1 MDAQTADT
9 QAKARKPK
17 RKGDMPWNEI
27 KKLTTTGTYCVA
39 DLLYVV
45 VYVRSAETEDT
56 KPIVRRYW
64 AIRFRWHGKTREMGL
79 GPLKSRSYADAKV
92 EVAKVR
98 QQLAAGIDPITAK
111 RKTKMPTF
119 REVAKEYIAAHAA
132 ENTDKH
138 NNDWTRSLEIHI
150 YPVFG
155 DVPIDRLTLNDHTL
169 PALKPVYATLKGIRP
184 QVIRGRVA
192 MVWEAAESRGL
203 VTGKNPARW
212 QGGLEHWLANA
223 APVTD
228 DDDEDG
234 DEAHHP
240 ALPFEQIP
248 DFMREL
254 RAAPDIVH
262 RAMESCILTAMRQNP
277 IVQMTWEQL
286 DLDAALWVAPKRVM
300 KGRTGK
306 RKAFTVAL
314 TPPMMA
320 LLRSLPQGKPTDKVF
335 AGVNRH
341 AMLAALAKFARVDEN
356 GEPITI
362 HGFRATFSTWAHSA
376 TDHDHLIIEASLQH
390 SIPEKTVRAYARGSF
405 MAKRTKLM
413 HDWATYCG

>member
-1 MDAQTADT
+1 MA
-9 QAKARKPK
+9 
-17 RKGDMPWNEI
+17 
-27 KKLTTTGTYCVA
+27 
-39 DLLYVV
+39 
-45 VYVRSAETEDT
+45 
-56 KPIVRRYW
+56 
-64 AIRFRWHGKTREMGL
+64 
-79 GPLKSRSYADAKV
+79 
-92 EVAKVR
+92 
-98 QQLAAGIDPITAK
+98 
-111 RKTKMPTF
+111 
-119 REVAKEYIAAHAA
+119 
-132 ENTDKH
+132 
-138 NNDWTRSLEIHI
+138 
-150 YPVFG
+150 
-155 DVPIDRLTLNDHTL
+155 
-169 PALKPVYATLKGIRP
+169 
-184 QVIRGRVA
+184 
-192 MVWEAAESRGL
+192 
-203 VTGKNPARW
+203 
-212 QGGLEHWLANA
+212 GGLEHWLANA

-254 RAAPDIVH
+254 RAHPTSCIA
-262 RAMESCILTAMRQNP
+262 RWSFCILTAMRQNP

-362 HGFRATFSTWAHSA
+362 YGFRATFSTWAHSA
-376 TDHDHLIIEASLQH
+376 TSRCIYLIIEASLQH

-413 HDWATYCG
+413 H